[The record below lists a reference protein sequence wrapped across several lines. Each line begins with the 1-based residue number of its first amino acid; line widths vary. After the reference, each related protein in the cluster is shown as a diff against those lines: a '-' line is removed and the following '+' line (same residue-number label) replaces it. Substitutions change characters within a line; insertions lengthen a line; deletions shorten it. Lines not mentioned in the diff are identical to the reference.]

1 MYIMKQKFYDN
12 KKLLLELIPL
22 LLVLCTFIIAWY
34 VYPILPNKIPSHWNA
49 AGQVDSYSQKASI
62 FVLPIIFLVVLI
74 LLFVLPILEVFRDNM
89 LKIYTYYY
97 WFKILFGVF
106 FTVLFIST
114 ILPNF
119 GYNINVA
126 KIVMLMIGI
135 LFTGLGIILPKLK
148 RNFIFGIRTG
158 WTLSNDK
165 VWEKTHKVGGI
176 LFLILG
182 IITIIISYLLA
193 LEVLFYIFITLTILI
208 SVFLVFYSYY
218 LYRNIVKR

>member
-1 MYIMKQKFYDN
+1 MKQKFYDN

>member
-1 MYIMKQKFYDN
+1 MKQKFYDN

-22 LLVLCTFIIAWY
+22 LLVLCTFIVAWY
-34 VYPILPNKIPSHWNA
+34 VYPMLPNKIPSHWNS

-193 LEVLFYIFITLTILI
+193 LEVLFYIFITLIILI

-218 LYRNIVKR
+218 LYRKIVKR